1 MRSTSIFF
9 SALAAVAAVSAQS
22 PASFAAQ
29 IPACV
34 EPCDHAAITS
44 VGCNLTDYACH
55 CSHGAQLKALILP
68 CLQNSSNCTTAEL
81 TKFGTLVGELCVAV
95 NATAANATAAAAN
108 TTASATGTGALFVPS
123 ATSSVVPYTGA
134 AAYAGVQVG
143 LVAAIG
149 AAVAALAL

>member
-34 EPCDHAAITS
+34 ESCDHAAIAS
-44 VGCNLTDYACH
+44 VGCGLTDYPCH

-81 TKFGTLVGELCVAV
+81 TKFGTLVGQLCVAV
-95 NATAANATAAAAN
+95 NATAANATAAAN

-134 AAYAGVQVG
+134 ATYAGVQVG

-149 AAVAALAL
+149 AAVSAFAL